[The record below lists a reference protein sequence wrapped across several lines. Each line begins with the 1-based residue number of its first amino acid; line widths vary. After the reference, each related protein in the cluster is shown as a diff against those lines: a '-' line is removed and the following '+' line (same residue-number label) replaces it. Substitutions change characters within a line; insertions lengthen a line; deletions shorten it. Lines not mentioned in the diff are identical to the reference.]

1 MSVIAAA
8 VCPHP
13 PVLLPEAASGAAGEL
28 DDLRAACDAAV
39 RRLLAARPDAVL
51 VVGSDVRT
59 GRYGPSARGSFRPY
73 GVDVVVRLG
82 GPDHEAGTPDGA
94 PAGDV
99 GSAPNTGGED
109 RSRTDSHAE
118 LPLSLA
124 MGAWLLSHAGADVP
138 RLGQGVATDWPPAQC
153 ARLGAAFGADDS
165 RRLAL
170 LVMGDG
176 SACRDVKAPG
186 YHDPR
191 AVPYDDA
198 VATALG
204 AADVA
209 ALLDLDPVLSAEL
222 KVAGRAPWQ
231 VLSGAVRASGG
242 AWRGSLDFYAAP
254 YGVAYF
260 VATWEP
266 A

>member
-1 MSVIAAA
+1 MIAAA

-28 DDLRAACDAAV
+28 DELRAACDAAV

-59 GRYGPSARGSFRPY
+59 VRYGPTARGSFRPY
-73 GVDVVVRLG
+73 GVDIVVRLG
-82 GPDHEAGTPDGA
+82 DRDDESVVQDGA

-99 GSAPNTGGED
+99 GFAPVTGDKD
-109 RSRTDSHAE
+109 RLHADRHAD
-118 LPLSLA
+118 LPLSLGI
-124 MGAWLLSHAGADVP
+124 GAWLLSRAAAADLP
-138 RLGQGVATDWPPAQC
+138 RLGQGVATDCPPEEC
-153 ARLGAAFGADDS
+153 ARLGAAFGADDP

-186 YHDPR
+186 YYDPR

-198 VATALG
+198 VAAALG
-204 AADVA
+204 TADTA
-209 ALLDLDPVLSAEL
+209 ALLDLDPVLSTAL
-222 KVAGRAPWQ
+222 RVAGRAPWQ
-231 VLSGAVRASGG
+231 VLAGAVRASGG
-242 AWRGSLDFYAAP
+242 AWRGSLDHYAAP

-266 A
+266 V